1 MDFVISPITSWSTAA
16 ARSPRSSL
24 TEFGSG
30 GKLGTSDLLMLGFVL
45 FVFTLIVNILASM
58 IVNRSRSGKGV
69 EL

>member
-1 MDFVISPITSWSTAA
+1 MEHGGSSVAA
-16 ARSPRSSL
+16 FIA

-30 GKLGTSDLLMLGFVL
+30 GKLGTIDLLMLGFVL
-45 FVFTLIVNILASM
+45 FVFTLIVNLLASM